1 MMVITLKKTVKST
14 AVSGVTRE
22 DSRMH
27 SVIPSTNQINP
38 TRLSTGIRFGQSMA
52 SNMVSSMMPTLT
64 PKPIGFLARNR
75 KPPIGVRRANPST
88 NSVMTSADS
97 TYSHGIS
104 GLRMRNPPLSL
115 LGSFVS
121 IRFLIEGLS
130 SATIVCFRITHR
142 ISYHAQIPCCFS
154 PYPASRSDLM
164 CRSARAS

>member
-1 MMVITLKKTVKST
+1 
-14 AVSGVTRE
+14 
-22 DSRMH
+22 MH

-38 TRLSTGIRFGQSMA
+38 TRLSIGIRFGQSMA

-64 PKPIGFLARNR
+64 QKPIGFLARNR

-88 NSVMTSADS
+88 SSVMTSADS

-115 LGSFVS
+115 FGSFVS
-121 IRFLIEGLS
+121 IRFLIAFSLKDYPPQQS
-130 SATIVCFRITHR
+130 CVFRITHR
-142 ISYHAQIPCCFS
+142 ISYHAQIPCCFFL
-154 PYPASRSDLM
+154 YPASLSDLM